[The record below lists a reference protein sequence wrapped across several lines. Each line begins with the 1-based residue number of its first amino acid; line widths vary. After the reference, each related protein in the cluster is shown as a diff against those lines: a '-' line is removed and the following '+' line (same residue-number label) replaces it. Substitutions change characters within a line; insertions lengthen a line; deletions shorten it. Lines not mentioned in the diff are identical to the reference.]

1 MEEFKDFCRISSKKS
16 AEILKIKI
24 SLQKSVKCLQ
34 KIFGYFKVTIT
45 LYCSR
50 VTHLINLSIM
60 PFLVLY
66 FVCTFSE
73 KRIRLKTVFDP
84 FTS

>member
-34 KIFGYFKVTIT
+34 KIFRYFKDIASNILKVQ
-45 LYCSR
+45 
-50 VTHLINLSIM
+50 LS
-60 PFLVLY
+60 
-66 FVCTFSE
+66 CTAHVSH
-73 KRIRLKTVFDP
+73 I
-84 FTS
+84 